1 MEIGFITFITF
12 LHLEKCNDVTLKI
25 GCNKK
30 GCCFSLQLY
39 SSVSQSARSAS
50 LLRKVEARPRLL
62 IDRSKHKKCQFKT

>member
-12 LHLEKCNDVTLKI
+12 LHLEKCNDV
-25 GCNKK
+25 GCNKN

-50 LLRKVEARPRLL
+50 LLRKVEARPAF
-62 IDRSKHKKCQFKT
+62 DRPFKT